1 MECFCEQKETY
12 ELKVE
17 GDVGADPIWCNQC
30 GCNLDID
37 DLPISDTLTN
47 ELIEWVNKYGEW
59 IDWDEDKLLPNGIE
73 LEEEHNKQGLTL
85 TEKQRKNLKGNIE
98 LNFHLRQWQE
108 CMHIKIINPY
118 FTELSLRQL
127 FLHATIKGW
136 GVHEGQME
144 VYIEINEV
152 RA

>member
-1 MECFCEQKETY
+1 MECLCEQKETY

-37 DLPISDTLTN
+37 DLPISDTLTT
-47 ELIEWVNKYGEW
+47 ELIEWVNRYGEW

-85 TEKQRKNLKGNIE
+85 TEKTEKE
-98 LNFHLRQWQE
+98 LEGKYR
-108 CMHIKIINPY
+108 IKFSPSIMARMYANKD
-118 FTELSLRQL
+118 
-127 FLHATIKGW
+127 H
-136 GVHEGQME
+136 
-144 VYIEINEV
+144 
-152 RA
+152 